1 MAIEAF
7 PVNNVLKTYTKIMRN
22 RSGRESDEPGGSR
35 VKDLVTISHEGKR
48 KQVMEFAAREIIERV
63 KETK

>member
-7 PVNNVLKTYTKIMRN
+7 PISSVLKTYTKVMRN
-22 RSGRESDEPGGSR
+22 RSAREADDPGGSR